1 MAKIPVFVRGT
12 EENIYT
18 AIENHEIKYPA
29 YIWEKRSGEWWFL
42 NENNTIEK
50 GSSYKPV
57 TPLTGNLEHPIVLS
71 QLEEDGLY
79 AVKGIYFI
87 APLPS
92 ATMYSTET
100 FVLFV
105 VKTVNGARKIK
116 RIAEDSIEDFTV
128 TENEITKDSYIT
140 EVYLDGKGYVDQ
152 ETLDGKL
159 AEIEETLKAYVDD
172 QIGDQVKGIVEE
184 VLGEEVTV
192 ATEED
197 IRGLFDDD
205 ESGGN

>member
-71 QLEEDGLY
+71 ELEEDGLY
-79 AVKGIYFI
+79 AVKGIYII
-87 APLPS
+87 APFDYM
-92 ATMYSTET
+92 TMYSTDT
-100 FVLFV
+100 YVLFV
-105 VKTVNGARKIK
+105 VKTVDDEKRIK
-116 RIAEDSIEDFTV
+116 RIGADSIEDYVV
-128 TENEITKDSYIT
+128 TSEKASRNDYIT
-140 EVYLDGKGYVDQ
+140 EQDLVDSGYIDK
-152 ETLDGKL
+152 TTFDSKI
-159 AEIEETLKAYVDD
+159 AEVEDELHAYVDLK
-172 QIGDQVKGIVEE
+172 I
-184 VLGEEVTV
+184 
-192 ATEED
+192 EED
-197 IRGLFDDD
+197 IQRVPDGSIEDLFNND
-205 ESGGN
+205 